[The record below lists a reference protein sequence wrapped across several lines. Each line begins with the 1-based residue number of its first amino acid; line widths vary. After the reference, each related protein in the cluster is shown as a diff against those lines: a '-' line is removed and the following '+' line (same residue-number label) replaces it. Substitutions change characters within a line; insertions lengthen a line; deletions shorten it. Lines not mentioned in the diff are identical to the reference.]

1 MSGGE
6 KHLGGRGPVPNH
18 VHGTMSRHQKQQK
31 LLRLLGNARS
41 QLRLWDHSRDRAVA
55 QLSSIANLAEQL
67 EAVKRCQGGRL
78 GVLSHH
84 PQVVVLLQAKITLS
98 MEEALHFVKREK

>member
-1 MSGGE
+1 MGQAARVGGAQFQP
-6 KHLGGRGPVPNH
+6 R
-18 VHGTMSRHQKQQK
+18 GTMSRHQKQQK

-41 QLRLWDHSRDRAVA
+41 QLQLWDHSRDRAVA

-78 GVLSHH
+78 GVLSHY
-84 PQVVVLLQAKITLS
+84 PQVVVLLQAKIMLS
-98 MEEALHFVKREK
+98 MEEALQFVEREK

>member
-1 MSGGE
+1 MGGA
-6 KHLGGRGPVPNH
+6 HFQPR
-18 VHGTMSRHQKQQK
+18 GTMSRHQKQQK

-41 QLRLWDHSRDRAVA
+41 QLQLWDHSRDRAMA
-55 QLSSIANLAEQL
+55 QLSSIANLVEQL

-78 GVLSHH
+78 GVLNHH

-98 MEEALHFVKREK
+98 MEEALHFVEREK